1 MGYFQYFQH
10 LPTSWALKG
19 GPMWEALAGFSKSFQ
34 YSEKQSCRHFKW
46 GSLSDTLHCDKS
58 AWRSLRPKQTSCID
72 PANGTWSAAT
82 CCNIEWLV
90 STPTD
95 VLLKATV
102 YGGNGAWK
110 ESDYRIGMNEA
121 ACHRPSNPARDLDLQ
136 YWLELNFAL
145 NHSLMLQGELAQPLL
160 QPLLSCSP
168 IEPNHQCARLR
179 RRQAESPVRR
189 TPCAVVLVN
198 WELTSVRPQWPFSST
213 KFKICQAM
221 PSYSQQTLSSS
232 LHFFVQ
238 MQTRPTYQQF
248 TWNQIPGPNL
258 MLLSGLEAN
267 QAKEDH
273 IICVILV
280 SMLAELVRWIEH

>member
-1 MGYFQYFQH
+1 MGWWDTSSTSNIFQH
-10 LPTSWALKG
+10 HGPLLG
-19 GPMWEALAGFSKSFQ
+19 GPYMWEALAGFSKSFQ

-121 ACHRPSNPARDLDLQ
+121 ECHRPSNPARDLDLQ
-136 YWLELNFAL
+136 YWLEWFILLWTTAWC
-145 NHSLMLQGELAQPLL
+145 SGENSASA
-160 QPLLSCSP
+160 PLLSCSP

-179 RRQAESPVRR
+179 RRQAESPVR
-189 TPCAVVLVN
+189 PHVLSLWWTEN
-198 WELTSVRPQWPFSST
+198 WHRSPVTILIHQIQNTLWWTYKKLLKMAIYSGFS
-213 KFKICQAM
+213 
-221 PSYSQQTLSSS
+221 
-232 LHFFVQ
+232 H
-238 MQTRPTYQQF
+238 
-248 TWNQIPGPNL
+248 
-258 MLLSGLEAN
+258 
-267 QAKEDH
+267 
-273 IICVILV
+273 
-280 SMLAELVRWIEH
+280 

>member
-145 NHSLMLQGELAQPLL
+145 NHSLMLQGELAQPSAPATAKLL
-160 QPLLSCSP
+160 T
-168 IEPNHQCARLR
+168 HRAK
-179 RRQAESPVRR
+179 SPVCK
-189 TPCAVVLVN
+189 TAPAPSWEPCASDPMCCRFG
-198 WELTSVRPQWPFSST
+198 ELRTDIGSTPVTILIHQIQNMPGYAKLQSTNPF
-213 KFKICQAM
+213 FQPPFLC
-221 PSYSQQTLSSS
+221 
-232 LHFFVQ
+232 
-238 MQTRPTYQQF
+238 
-248 TWNQIPGPNL
+248 PN
-258 MLLSGLEAN
+258 AN
-267 QAKEDH
+267 QAHLPAVHLEPNPRAKFDA
-273 IICVILV
+273 
-280 SMLAELVRWIEH
+280 S